1 MKFQTDGLIIKEQN
15 FGENDKLIWVL
26 TRTHGVIHAVAKGA
40 KSLKSAKGAPTS
52 LLSYSRLTF
61 YQTKDRYTVGDALSL
76 RIFSKL
82 RGDVR
87 KMCLAQYFCELALQI
102 CPREQPADKFLS
114 LTLNALYLLSEGKR
128 SEQLVKPCYEMR
140 LSCMAGYMP
149 DLLMCSDCG
158 AYSAEAML
166 FHPQSGAISCASHG
180 HQREGD
186 ILLGEA
192 ALTALRHTV
201 FADDDKLFS
210 FGLSDEGLRQLNA
223 ASESYLRCRFEKDC
237 PTLTFYKNITAIT

>member
-61 YQTKDRYTVGDALSL
+61 YQTKDRFTVGDALTL

-87 KMCLAQYFCELALQI
+87 KMCLAQYF
-102 CPREQPADKFLS
+102 
-114 LTLNALYLLSEGKR
+114 
-128 SEQLVKPCYEMR
+128 
-140 LSCMAGYMP
+140 
-149 DLLMCSDCG
+149 
-158 AYSAEAML
+158 
-166 FHPQSGAISCASHG
+166 
-180 HQREGD
+180 
-186 ILLGEA
+186 
-192 ALTALRHTV
+192 
-201 FADDDKLFS
+201 
-210 FGLSDEGLRQLNA
+210 
-223 ASESYLRCRFEKDC
+223 
-237 PTLTFYKNITAIT
+237 

>member
-1 MKFQTDGLIIKEQN
+1 
-15 FGENDKLIWVL
+15 
-26 TRTHGVIHAVAKGA
+26 
-40 KSLKSAKGAPTS
+40 
-52 LLSYSRLTF
+52 
-61 YQTKDRYTVGDALSL
+61 
-76 RIFSKL
+76 
-82 RGDVR
+82 
-87 KMCLAQYFCELALQI
+87 MCLAQYFCELALQI

-158 AYSAEAML
+158 SYTAEAML

-186 ILLGEA
+186 IILGEA

-201 FADDDKLFS
+201 FSDDDKLFS

-223 ASESYLRCRFEKDC
+223 ASESYLRCRFEKDF